1 MCVPTAKSKSFTQPT
16 NRSATLIQAKQK
28 QTRPH
33 LTMNETETKR
43 NETRQDETRPS
54 FEQRELEDETHTHTS
69 ESLSDSC
76 ASEQQLT
83 KEDR

>member
-1 MCVPTAKSKSFTQPT
+1 MQ
-16 NRSATLIQAKQK
+16 RLYKQNK
-28 QTRPH
+28 NKPD
-33 LTMNETETKR
+33 LTWQWTKPKR